1 MISFEAV
8 LERSLVTLNYVFHH
22 NSNQTIGPYLDRN
35 NKTRKVTGS
44 IKQII
49 DKMFE
54 DFYDQNMLIST
65 LEDQDLSGALCL
77 FVCFFR
83 IVYRYF
89 SFCFFLHMSFID
101 S

>member
-8 LERSLVTLNYVFHH
+8 LERSIVTLNYVFHH
-22 NSNQTIGPYLDRN
+22 NSNQTIGPNLDRN
-35 NKTRKVTGS
+35 NKNRKVTGS

-77 FVCFFR
+77 FVFF
-83 IVYRYF
+83 V
-89 SFCFFLHMSFID
+89 
-101 S
+101 